1 MGTVAA
7 RSIFRNGTHS
17 LARPAVT
24 TTFTSPRL
32 ANHAYS
38 TSTMHDNDPEVLE
51 REKRRN
57 LTRQP
62 YQTSSPLDHSPGWNE
77 HLASTSEANVKADKD
92 RSSPHD
98 LASRTVSHLKAKIS
112 VEEGAASSTSRLD
125 LDEVSGPLK
134 SARGTDGVV
143 DIDDT
148 YDEEIKEQE
157 GAWTHKVK
165 REHAEQV
172 KSRGS

>member
-1 MGTVAA
+1 MTFAE
-7 RSIFRNGTHS
+7 SPILIFH
-17 LARPAVT
+17 
-24 TTFTSPRL
+24 
-32 ANHAYS
+32 
-38 TSTMHDNDPEVLE
+38 
-51 REKRRN
+51 
-57 LTRQP
+57 Q
-62 YQTSSPLDHSPGWNE
+62 
-77 HLASTSEANVKADKD
+77 ADKD

-112 VEEGAASSTSRLD
+112 AEEGAASSTSRFD

-172 KSRGS
+172 KVWRSMSSCRTIQN